1 MFSPFFLS
9 PPIFFSH
16 FTTIFIVFEQWKMP
30 AHRPVS
36 VGLVVILL
44 GLNQFI
50 LDWCIGLTATNSYDH
65 PATLAPAEQ
74 LYWTELS
81 RNYLR
86 VSAFHAERILQSNHF
101 STDRWYIR
109 GVHACSVLTPHACTS
124 RGIAN
129 GKCDWIQIKSY
140 FTAISSKLIAYM
152 NSLIVN

>member
-1 MFSPFFLS
+1 
-9 PPIFFSH
+9 
-16 FTTIFIVFEQWKMP
+16 MP

-36 VGLVVILL
+36 VGLAVILL

-109 GVHACSVLTPHACTS
+109 GVHACSHRTHAP
-124 RGIAN
+124 A
-129 GKCDWIQIKSY
+129 
-140 FTAISSKLIAYM
+140 A
-152 NSLIVN
+152 V